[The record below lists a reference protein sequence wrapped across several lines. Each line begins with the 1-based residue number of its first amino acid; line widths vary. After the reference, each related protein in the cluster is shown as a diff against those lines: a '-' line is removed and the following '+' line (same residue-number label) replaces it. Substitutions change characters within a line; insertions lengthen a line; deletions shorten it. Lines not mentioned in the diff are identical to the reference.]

1 MHCNTLGTFL
11 HEILQDILHI
21 MKKVTLLKT
30 VLFRTKCIK
39 CFIHNIV
46 TMSDG
51 FGHVRTVCR
60 NNMGNNVVM
69 MSGLFSDFRTKQR
82 IAAKWTKMDT
92 PGLKKEWSCE
102 RWVQADTRAN
112 MKTTLIYRT
121 AGMSFS
127 DISAKFRQKRGES
140 FSAFS
145 VGF

>member
-1 MHCNTLGTFL
+1 M
-11 HEILQDILHI
+11 D
-21 MKKVTLLKT
+21 
-30 VLFRTKCIK
+30 
-39 CFIHNIV
+39 
-46 TMSDG
+46 
-51 FGHVRTVCR
+51 
-60 NNMGNNVVM
+60 
-69 MSGLFSDFRTKQR
+69 
-82 IAAKWTKMDT
+82 KMDT

-145 VGF
+145 AGF